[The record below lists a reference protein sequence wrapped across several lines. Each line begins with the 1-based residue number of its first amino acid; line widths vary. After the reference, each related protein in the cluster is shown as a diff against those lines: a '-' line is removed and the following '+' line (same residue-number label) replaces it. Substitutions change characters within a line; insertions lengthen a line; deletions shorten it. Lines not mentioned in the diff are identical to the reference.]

1 MNDRVE
7 WLPPDCF
14 VRPGEY
20 LHHMYL
26 EGIKYV
32 VVPALVKCLEEAQA
46 KQDGEAFNHL
56 MLHKSQLDRLVSRM
70 QKAGKPIEGP
80 LLGDPPPPNE
90 IAIMPPNTFVPQQ
103 PNDMKGTGLN
113 SAFVQDMVL
122 RSIYFLG
129 RPTAGELVME
139 LGLPYSILGPILQ
152 DMRNAEI
159 LAVPGQRGPSDL
171 GAEYELRPPKGTR
184 ACEDALKKT
193 SYSGAVPVS
202 FNDYLAS
209 IDAQT
214 VKNLVVTRRS
224 INQAFQDLIIDDRI
238 FNEIG
243 PAINAAS
250 SIFFFGAPGNGKTSV
265 AERIGRLLGE
275 EMYVPFAVEVDGQII
290 KVYDPVVHEKVGDH
304 SRGAHDKRW
313 IKIKRPMVT
322 VGGELVL
329 SMLDLAYNEIGKY
342 YEAPLQ
348 MKANGGVF
356 LIDDFGRQQM
366 RPMELLNRWIVPLEK
381 RYDYLTTVTG
391 RKIQIP
397 FALLL
402 IFSTNLDPSQLV
414 DEAFLRRI
422 RFKIEIP
429 DPDENQWKRI
439 WALVCESKKVD
450 LESKALEYMLNK
462 WFRSQNRP
470 LRMCQPRDILEKMIS
485 IAKYGMERVSFSP
498 DLIDAACSTYFL
510 NVENK
515 NFGAQVQL

>member
-1 MNDRVE
+1 MRFLLEDRFFKEMNDRVE

-250 SIFFFGAPGNGKTSV
+250 SIFFFRRTRQRQNKRGRTDWSSV
-265 AERIGRLLGE
+265 GRRN
-275 EMYVPFAVEVDGQII
+275 VCAI
-290 KVYDPVVHEKVGDH
+290 
-304 SRGAHDKRW
+304 RGGSGW
-313 IKIKRPMVT
+313 
-322 VGGELVL
+322 
-329 SMLDLAYNEIGKY
+329 SNY
-342 YEAPLQ
+342 
-348 MKANGGVF
+348 
-356 LIDDFGRQQM
+356 
-366 RPMELLNRWIVPLEK
+366 
-381 RYDYLTTVTG
+381 
-391 RKIQIP
+391 
-397 FALLL
+397 
-402 IFSTNLDPSQLV
+402 
-414 DEAFLRRI
+414 
-422 RFKIEIP
+422 
-429 DPDENQWKRI
+429 
-439 WALVCESKKVD
+439 
-450 LESKALEYMLNK
+450 
-462 WFRSQNRP
+462 
-470 LRMCQPRDILEKMIS
+470 
-485 IAKYGMERVSFSP
+485 
-498 DLIDAACSTYFL
+498 
-510 NVENK
+510 
-515 NFGAQVQL
+515 